1 MAPASRRYQGDGPA
15 PETTQRVFH
24 FGKGRSDGNKAMKD
38 LVRACVAVYVQITA
52 WSQIDK

>member
-1 MAPASRRYQGDGPA
+1 MAPAASRRRQDGNGAA

-38 LVRACVAVYVQITA
+38 LVRVRA
-52 WSQIDK
+52 